1 MQCALVVALVVGPA
15 FRRPIALAA
24 QAPAS
29 NDPLSRR
36 VKVAGETA
44 SEAKRQTTT
53 AFFLYRLLAA
63 GSPPGG
69 FAIVQGCEEA
79 EPEVQ
84 PLLSTNATLGEEL
97 DKLVANDPGYTYS
110 VDDGVVNLLPYQ
122 GAPPL
127 LNARISR
134 FDVEDES
141 IETALARFV
150 DSAEVRKA
158 KESVGITGTN
168 KLRIFVGGNPA
179 PPLPGHPRIQPKRF
193 TLHLRNV
200 TFMEALNSLV
210 RAQGRGVWRYNEHL
224 CDGEDWDWIDLAAR

>member
-1 MQCALVVALVVGPA
+1 MKTPIMQCALVVALVVGPA
-15 FRRPIALAA
+15 FRRPVALPV

-84 PLLSTNATLGEEL
+84 PLLSNYDHFLRRQ
-97 DKLVANDPGYTYS
+97 
-110 VDDGVVNLLPYQ
+110 DDSGWQPTGRFRNRQ
-122 GAPPL
+122 G
-127 LNARISR
+127 
-134 FDVEDES
+134 
-141 IETALARFV
+141 
-150 DSAEVRKA
+150 
-158 KESVGITGTN
+158 
-168 KLRIFVGGNPA
+168 LR
-179 PPLPGHPRIQPKRF
+179 
-193 TLHLRNV
+193 
-200 TFMEALNSLV
+200 
-210 RAQGRGVWRYNEHL
+210 GR
-224 CDGEDWDWIDLAAR
+224 